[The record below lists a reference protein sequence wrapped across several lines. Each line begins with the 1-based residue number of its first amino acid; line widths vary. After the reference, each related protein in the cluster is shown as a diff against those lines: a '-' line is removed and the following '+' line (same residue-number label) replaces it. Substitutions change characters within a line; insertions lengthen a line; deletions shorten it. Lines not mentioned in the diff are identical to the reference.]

1 MDEFKRA
8 VAEAIA
14 KAAGMPQEEVMQL
27 IAVPPDSSMGDYAFP
42 CFALSKQMRKSPV
55 EIASELQRKVRTGGL
70 IEKAA
75 AQGPYLNFFVNKAML
90 AEAAITA
97 VLREKDGY
105 GSLKLKGKKALI
117 EHTSINPNASPH
129 VGRARNAILGDALAR
144 LLRFHG
150 YKTEVHYYVNDI
162 GKQIAMLVLGCE
174 GKRKLEFKD
183 LLDEY
188 IRINAE
194 IEKSPELEQKA
205 FALLKK
211 LDDRDKKTIAE
222 FRRVVQLCVTGQKR
236 IMEGLGIK
244 YDFFD
249 YESAYLWS
257 RKTEEV
263 MQKLEATGKVFVDD
277 EGRRVINLEGFSL
290 AMKSPVFVLTRAD
303 GTSLYGLRDMA
314 YNIEK
319 TGRAKGRNIVVLGED
334 HKLYFRQVEAA
345 LSLIGLKAPE
355 VVHYAFILLP
365 EGKMSTR
372 SGNLVLLEDFMRQAA
387 EKAEKEVLAR
397 NKSIS
402 SSELKKLAEAIGY
415 GAIKYH
421 IIKVSPEKNVMFSWE
436 QALSF
441 EGESAPYI
449 QYAHA
454 RICSILKKAGSNNK
468 KIKSSGLNYSLLQA
482 REETELA
489 KIIADFP
496 NAAAKAE
503 EQLRPHIIANYT
515 QMLADR
521 FNSFYHACPVITEDK
536 GLMDAR
542 IALIKAVK
550 QVLETGL
557 GLLGIEAVERM

>member
-1 MDEFKRA
+1 MNDFKKA
-8 VAEAIA
+8 VIEATA
-14 KAAGMPQEEVMQL
+14 KAAGMPEEEIAHL
-27 IAVPPDSSMGDYAFP
+27 ISVPPDRSMGDYALP
-42 CFALSKQMRKSPV
+42 CFALSKHMRKSPSEV
-55 EIASELQRKVRTGGL
+55 ASELQQKIKPDKL
-70 IEKAA
+70 IDKATA
-75 AQGPYLNFFVNKAML
+75 HGSYLNFFVNKAML

-105 GSLKLKGKKALI
+105 GSLKLKNKKALI

-129 VGRARNAILGDALAR
+129 VGRARNAIIGDSLAR

-174 GKRKLEFKD
+174 GKKKLEFKD

-188 IRINAE
+188 VRINAE

-211 LDDRDKKTIAE
+211 LDDGDKKTAAD
-222 FRRVVQLCVTGQKR
+222 FRRVVELCVAGQKK
-236 IMEGLGIK
+236 IMGLLSIK

-249 YESAYLWS
+249 YESSYLWS
-257 RKTEEV
+257 KKTEEV
-263 MQKLEATGKVFVDD
+263 MKKLEKTGKVFTDD
-277 EGRRVINLEGFSL
+277 EGRKVLNLEGFDL

-303 GTSLYGLRDMA
+303 GTSLYGLRDIA

-319 TGRAKGRNIVVLGED
+319 SGRAKDRNIVVLGED
-334 HKLYFRQVEAA
+334 HKLYFKQVEAS
-345 LSLIGLKAPE
+345 LSFLGLKAPE
-355 VVHYAFILLP
+355 VVHYSFILLP

-372 SGNLVLLEDFMRQAA
+372 SGNLVLLEDFMSQAA

-397 NKSIS
+397 NKNIS
-402 SSELKKLAEAIGY
+402 SAELKKLAAAIGY

-421 IIKVSPEKNVMFSWE
+421 IIKVSPEKNVMFAWE

-454 RICSILKKAGSNNK
+454 RICSILKKAGRKNK
-468 KIKSSGLNYSLLQA
+468 KIKSAGLNYSLLQT

-503 EQLRPHIIANYT
+503 EQLKPHIIANYV
-515 QMLADR
+515 QMLADS

-536 GLMDAR
+536 ALMAAR
-542 IALIKAVK
+542 LALIQAVK